1 MKKKFVKILLVLVAL
16 LVVALIVISFSL
28 GSIIKKAVEHVG
40 PEVAKVKMTLDG
52 ASLSLVGGHGTLKG
66 LFIGNPEGYKTE
78 SAVKVGTAHLAVAP
92 SSLLSDKIVI
102 RSIKVDAPELTLE
115 GGLKDNNLTQIQK
128 NIEAF
133 LASPEAKEEAA
144 ADKGAGKKLQ
154 VDEFVLSN
162 VKVNVALSML
172 GGKAL
177 TVTIPDIHL
186 NDLGQGPEG
195 ITAADLADKA
205 LAKVLTAVIPAVT
218 KAVTDVGNLGADALK
233 DATKG
238 GTGALKDATKG
249 IGDLFKKK

>member
-1 MKKKFVKILLVLVAL
+1 MKKKLVIILVVLVAL
-16 LVVALIVISFSL
+16 LVLALVVISFSL
-28 GSIIKKAVEHVG
+28 GSIIKKGVETIG

-92 SSLLSDKIVI
+92 GSLMSDKVVI
-102 RSIKVDAPELTLE
+102 RSIKVDGPELTLE
-115 GGLKDNNLTQIQK
+115 GGLKENNLTQIQK

-133 LASPEAKEEAA
+133 MGTPAAKEEAA

-172 GGKAL
+172 GGKPM
-177 TVTIPDIHL
+177 TVTIPDIRMT
-186 NDLGQGPEG
+186 NLGQGPEG
-195 ITAADLADKA
+195 ITVADLADKMTTQV
-205 LAKVLTAVIPAVT
+205 LAAVLPAVT
-218 KAVTDVGNLGADALK
+218 KAVTDLGSIGADALNK
-233 DATKG
+233 GATEQINK
-238 GTGALKDATKG
+238 ATKG